1 MPLPVASKA
10 YVDFYK
16 LQYLVKLPL
25 LEEKSRGY
33 CNLKKKLIQ
42 IGIAIF
48 KWHLLEIT
56 QEQRAGV
63 QGSCLTIKLTT
74 FCGT

>member
-16 LQYLVKLPL
+16 LQYLVRLPL

-33 CNLKKKLIQ
+33 CNLKKNWSKSELQ
-42 IGIAIF
+42 SLNGIF
-48 KWHLLEIT
+48 
-56 QEQRAGV
+56 
-63 QGSCLTIKLTT
+63 
-74 FCGT
+74 

>member
-16 LQYLVKLPL
+16 LQYLVRLPL

-48 KWHLLEIT
+48 KWHL
-56 QEQRAGV
+56 
-63 QGSCLTIKLTT
+63 
-74 FCGT
+74 